1 MQAPCK
7 DCGEPTIAG
16 QVVSQE
22 RSRPDTPVL
31 FVVNAGTPTSWN
43 PVRALLQGMRQDP
56 DYREEAYPIRG
67 RVCPRC
73 GKVEVFLEAAD
84 LTKLG
89 EFAAAPGRP
98 RD

>member
-1 MQAPCK
+1 MQALCK
-7 DCGEPTIAG
+7 DCGEPMIAG

-22 RSRPDTPVL
+22 RARPDTPVL

-43 PVRALLQGMRQDP
+43 PVKAVLQGMREEP
-56 DYREEAYPIRG
+56 GYREEAYPVRG

-73 GKVEVFLEAAD
+73 GNFEFFLEVAD

-89 EFAAAPGRP
+89 AFAAPP
-98 RD
+98 TSE